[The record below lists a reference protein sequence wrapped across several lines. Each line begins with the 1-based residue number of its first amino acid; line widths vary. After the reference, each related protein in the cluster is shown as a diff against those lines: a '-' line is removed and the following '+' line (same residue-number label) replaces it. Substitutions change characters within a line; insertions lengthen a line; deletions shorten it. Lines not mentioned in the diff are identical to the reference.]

1 MELSNGALIHFPTTA
16 EWRPGLTVTLTKPQL
31 LALFAA
37 GNTSG
42 ITFDGDTTVLRRLLA
57 LLDEPI
63 RSSPSSP
70 LARKMDLSR
79 ARVPAR
85 IYIYIV
91 VAYVA
96 GAAR

>member
-16 EWRPGLTVTLTKPQL
+16 EWRTDLTVTLTKPQL

-63 RSSPSSP
+63 RTSPSSP
-70 LARKMDLSR
+70 LTPKNGPQQG

-85 IYIYIV
+85 IYIV
-91 VAYVA
+91 AAYVA

>member
-1 MELSNGALIHFPTTA
+1 MELGNGALIHFPTTA
-16 EWRPGLTVTLTKPQL
+16 EWRTDLTVTLTKPQL

-63 RSSPSSP
+63 RTSPSSP
-70 LARKMDLSR
+70 LARMDLSR
-79 ARVPAR
+79 ARACR
-85 IYIYIV
+85 HATYIAA
-91 VAYVA
+91 AYVA
-96 GAAR
+96 GATR